1 MKRFS
6 ILIIILG
13 LFSYWIKAQE
23 IVFSQNK
30 LGECDSSSSIKMSSK
45 LLPDT
50 IQWDSLQWKIN
61 GAVSTVKNQSIQA
74 KLGNNLELTYF
85 YGNPVQ
91 NVKNSYVVVSTEN
104 IQLHQSLVN
113 ADRYTTGNLTVEIT
127 DTSYFKAGS
136 WSVSS
141 GSIIS
146 SDSKKVIIQGV
157 GDITYN
163 LKYNS
168 GCQFSS
174 SAFIAMEAKP
184 ELEIIQ
190 TQLVDPIGING
201 LVTGRLLD
209 GSLIDSV
216 NSTTINA
223 NSFNLSLGAGL
234 QTINVYS
241 GSFSWQKQIDM
252 KSLNPPDYQINQ
264 LRLARWCDSSNAVI
278 RFVAERGI
286 IDSIELNKYILVSNN
301 DTAYL
306 AVNFGKSIF
315 TIYNG
320 QSVVNKSYMVDK
332 NQSWENELYFDQ
344 LQSPK
349 CSKSADGL
357 AILSYP
363 SIVDSIIIDTVTL
376 AIQDSLKNLT
386 AGVHQLI
393 FIDNVGCRLNKTI
406 EIPISTNACFEY
418 SSAFSPNGDGIND
431 VWRPIVPEGANVNLD
446 IYTYRKL
453 TMESDLVKHVFSGTS
468 YWDGTDNL
476 TGNTVKK
483 GYYIIKGEI
492 QYPAYMN
499 MPNEIFRKVIKL
511 VK

>member
-6 ILIIILG
+6 VLIIILV
-13 LFSYWIKAQE
+13 LLPYWVKAQE
-23 IVFSQNK
+23 TVFSQSK
-30 LGECDSSSSIKMSSK
+30 LGECDSISNIKIISK

-61 GAVSTVKNQSIQA
+61 GALTSVKTQSIQA
-74 KLGNNLELTYF
+74 KLGSKLELTYF

-91 NVKNSYVVVSTEN
+91 NVKNSYTVVSTEN
-104 IQLHQSLVN
+104 IQLHQSLVS
-113 ADRYTTGNLTVEIT
+113 ADRFTTGNLTVEIT

-136 WSVSS
+136 WTVSS

-146 SDSKKVIIQGV
+146 SDSKKVIVQGV
-157 GDITYN
+157 GNITYN

-184 ELEIIQ
+184 ELEIVQ

-201 LVTGRLLD
+201 LITGRLLD

-216 NSTTINA
+216 DNTTINA

-264 LRLARWCDSSNAVI
+264 LQLARWCDSSNAVI
-278 RFVAERGI
+278 RLVAERGI
-286 IDSIELNKYILVSNN
+286 IDSIELNNNILVFNN

-306 AVNFGKSIF
+306 TLYYGKSIF
-315 TIYNG
+315 DVYNG
-320 QSVVNKSYMVDK
+320 QSIVNEIYMVDK
-332 NQSWENELYFDQ
+332 NQGWENELYFNQ

-357 AILSYP
+357 AIISYP
-363 SIVDSIIIDTVTL
+363 PIVDSILVDTVSFL
-376 AIQDSLKNLT
+376 KQDSLQNLT
-386 AGVHQLI
+386 AGVHQLT
-393 FIDNVGCRLNKTI
+393 FIDNTGCRLDKTI
-406 EIPISTNACFEY
+406 EIPTPTNACFEF
-418 SSAFSPNGDGIND
+418 STAFSPNGDGIND
-431 VWRPIVPEGANVNLD
+431 VWKPIVPDGASVNLD

-453 TMESDLVKHVFSGTS
+453 NMEPDLVKHVFSGTS
-468 YWDGTDNL
+468 FWDGTDKL
-476 TGNTVKK
+476 TGNIAKK
-483 GYYIIKGEI
+483 GYYIVKGEI

-499 MPNEIFRKVIKL
+499 TPNEIFRKVIKL